1 MTMEPTRISSANW
14 FYEAARIKMAGAGN
28 KPLPGQKSPAL
39 AYAAGAD
46 AELEACCSF
55 FDLDGQPRVANSLR
69 AARRPKPPSLKQQA
83 IKSLDLLM
91 GDLACLYHDEDH
103 SFHSDRSAAP
113 LNHSPTTDPASSASS
128 SGGGAGIASMAAAS

>member
-1 MTMEPTRISSANW
+1 MTMEPTPDQLLEW
-14 FYEAARIKMAGAGN
+14 YEAASEMAGAGN
-28 KPLPGQKSPAL
+28 NLPFLLGKVFRL

-103 SFHSDRSAAP
+103 SFHSDRIRRAIESLP
-113 LNHSPTTDPASSASS
+113 DD
-128 SGGGAGIASMAAAS
+128 

>member
-1 MTMEPTRISSANW
+1 MPLEPTPEMIREFVPVPQVSKW
-14 FYEAARIKMAGAGN
+14 LGEAKIQGLHFGAEYVARQAFRSG
-28 KPLPGQKSPAL
+28 
-39 AYAAGAD
+39 YAAGAD

-103 SFHSDRSAAP
+103 SFHSDRIRRAIESLP
-113 LNHSPTTDPASSASS
+113 DD
-128 SGGGAGIASMAAAS
+128 